1 MVKLFLRVYFSEINT
16 NNRCI
21 LVAVSGE
28 VALTQNPGR
37 FARGS
42 FRRVVSPWVVSPLF

>member
-21 LVAVSGE
+21 LVAVSGG
-28 VALTQNPGR
+28 VALTHTLKGDLGPR
-37 FARGS
+37 
-42 FRRVVSPWVVSPLF
+42 